1 MRRWGSLIRLVIA
14 VVLVITA
21 AVAAYR
27 PIKENLN
34 LGLDLQGGLH
44 VVLEGVDTPDA
55 PVSDEAMKGAVGVI
69 RNRIDQLGVRE
80 PIIQRQGDRRIIVE
94 LAGVQDPQ
102 EAIRIIG
109 KTALLEFK
117 DPDGNTVL
125 YGSELKDA
133 QAAINPQNNQA
144 EVHLT
149 FSDKGAQAFADL
161 TSRYVGQRIAIYLDN
176 VLLTAP
182 TVEEPI
188 TGGNAVIRGGYQSLQ
203 EAEHDAI
210 MLRSGALP
218 VKLEMIERRTVGPT
232 LGADSLNKSLKAGF
246 IGIALIFIFM
256 LGYYRLPGLVANFS
270 LLLYGL
276 LVLGTLVLIQTTLTL
291 YGIAGF
297 ILSIGMAVDANIIIY
312 ERLKEELRAGK
323 TLMAAIDAGFSRAF
337 MTIFDSNLTTLFG
350 AAVLFFLGTGP
361 IKGFAVTLS
370 IGIVASMLTAITFTR
385 FLLRQ
390 IAGSRLVTN
399 LKLYGV

>member
-1 MRRWGSLIRLVIA
+1 MRRRGSLIQLVIM

-27 PIKENLN
+27 PVKQNLN

-44 VVLEGVDTPDA
+44 VVMEGVDTPEA

-69 RNRIDQLGVRE
+69 RNRIDQLGVKE

-117 DPDGNTVL
+117 DHGGKTVL

-133 QAAINPQNNQA
+133 QATINPQNNQA

-149 FSDKGAQAFADL
+149 FSDKGAQDFADL

-188 TGGNAVIRGGYQSLQ
+188 TGGNAVIRGGYQNLQ

-218 VKLEMIERRTVGPT
+218 VKLEMIEKRTVGPT
-232 LGADSLNKSLKAGF
+232 LGADSLNKSLKAGL

-256 LGYYRLPGLVANFS
+256 LGFYRLPGLVANFS
-270 LLLYGL
+270 LLLYGT
-276 LVLGTLVLIQTTLTL
+276 LVLGTLALLQTTLTL
-291 YGIAGF
+291 PGIAGF
-297 ILSIGMAVDANIIIY
+297 ILSIGMAVDANVIIY

-337 MTIFDSNLTTLFG
+337 WTIFDANLTTLFG
-350 AAVLFFLGTGP
+350 AGVLFFLGTGP

-370 IGIVASMLTAITFTR
+370 IGIIASMLTAITFTR
-385 FLLRQ
+385 YLLRL
-390 IAGSRLVTN
+390 IAGSRLVTS